1 MIILDTNILKQV
13 SLRGLEAELL
23 RAIRASGA
31 EQVAAPW
38 IALEEIA
45 AQEALRYAQKHEE
58 ALERLDALAKAS
70 PWDHIP
76 RPRRTPPEKVRE
88 HWRDRY
94 MEIVDVLQT
103 SPAAYQEAMFREANV
118 IAPCKK
124 VSDDK
129 HKTGSRDA
137 AIWLTAVEYAV
148 EHPDDTVYF
157 ITADGDFGRDGALP
171 DAMAQD
177 LKGIDER
184 FVRFTSLSEVLTKF
198 AKEVEPDAEAVRSAL
213 NSHAA
218 RKAVGERARQELRR
232 GRIMVSIYDPDA
244 EDLRRV
250 SLPRWP
256 CGPEVAL
263 SDVRDIRTH
272 EIDEHTWCTATA
284 RWLLS
289 AHRRPYAEDTTVNCV
304 WETRVMLRPSSPTEG
319 ITITPL
325 MRGEPISL
333 DDVPH
338 LPTLDHDHRAE
349 VEDLSRTEVAMV
361 NQWMAQR
368 ADPWFTTE
376 DGEDI
381 YRAIRNLR
389 AHGRPVRGGILPDVD
404 FSQPD

>member
-88 HWRDRY
+88 HWRGRY
-94 MEIVDVLQT
+94 LEIVDVLQT

-118 IAPCKK
+118 IAPCKR
-124 VSDDK
+124 VSADEY
-129 HKTGSRDA
+129 KTGSRDA
-137 AIWLTAVEYAV
+137 AIWLTAVEYAA
-148 EHPDDTVYF
+148 EHQDDTVYF
-157 ITADGDFGRDGALP
+157 ITADGDFGRNGALP

-177 LKGIDER
+177 LKGLDER

-198 AKEVEPDAEAVRSAL
+198 AREVEPDAEAVRSAL
-213 NSHAA
+213 GSDAALHAVA
-218 RKAVGERARQELRR
+218 ERARKELRR
-232 GRIMVSIYDPDA
+232 GRIMVSVYDPDA
-244 EDLRRV
+244 EDLHRV

-263 SDVRDIRTH
+263 SDVHDIRAH
-272 EIDEHTWCTATA
+272 EIDGHTWCTATA

-289 AHRRPYAEDTTVNCV
+289 AHQRPYAGHTTVSCA
-304 WETRVMLRPSSPTEG
+304 WETRVMLRPSSPAEE
-319 ITITPL
+319 ITITPRK
-325 MRGEPISL
+325 RGESISV
-333 DDVPH
+333 DDVPQ

-349 VEDLSRTEVAMV
+349 IADLSRTEAAMV
-361 NQWMAQR
+361 NQWMAGR
-368 ADPWFTTE
+368 ADPWFAPA

-381 YRAIRNLR
+381 YRAMRNLR
-389 AHGRPVRGGILPDVD
+389 VHEHFRGGILPSVD
-404 FSQPD
+404 FTEPD